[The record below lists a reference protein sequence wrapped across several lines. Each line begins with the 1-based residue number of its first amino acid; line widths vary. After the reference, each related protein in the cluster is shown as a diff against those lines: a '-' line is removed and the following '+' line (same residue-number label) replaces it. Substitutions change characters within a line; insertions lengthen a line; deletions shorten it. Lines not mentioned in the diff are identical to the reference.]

1 MKNKITETL
10 LTITE
15 GGMLFY
21 WCFATLVVLDL
32 IYVEPEMMYSDYKNP
47 LIVSWNWS
55 FFPLDM
61 LFAIVG
67 LLGRFSTLQPKKK
80 ETLSVVS
87 LSLMFCAGLMA
98 VSFWAIRGSY
108 DLFWW
113 GVEKRPDRISG
124 ST

>member
-1 MKNKITETL
+1 
-10 LTITE
+10 
-15 GGMLFY
+15 
-21 WCFATLVVLDL
+21 
-32 IYVEPEMMYSDYKNP
+32 MYSDYKNP

-113 GVEKRPDRISG
+113 GVNLWLILLSLWALGYKLFRNDE
-124 ST
+124 

>member
-87 LSLMFCAGLMA
+87 LSLMFCAGLIA
-98 VSFWAIRGSY
+98 VPFGQYEEAMIFLWLSTLLRAGF
-108 DLFWW
+108 
-113 GVEKRPDRISG
+113 SG
-124 ST
+124 NFA